1 MNPSKRAKRDT
12 VDNLYRQC
20 QLGADCPPDVRN
32 KVEAT
37 TLADK
42 LLQAFGSIIFL
53 GGLGIGSGSGSG
65 TVTAGSAIP
74 EVVPEITAPAPEPV
88 RPLRPTN
95 PRNTTRP
102 FSVPLDRIG
111 VPGSGGRPV
120 TIDASSSSIVP
131 LTDPI
136 PDTVITLGDPTV
148 GVTTNIAV
156 DVNPIELETIT
167 ATTNRPAIINVT
179 PIEPPPVRV
188 VYSENPAFT
197 PLDTL
202 YTTRVEPNV
211 NVFVDPTSLG
221 EHIGLEEIELETL
234 GGPETFEIEE
244 SGPST
249 STPIERLQRVY
260 ARARQ
265 FYQRHVE
272 QVPTRNL
279 DFLGQ
284 PSRAILFGY
293 DNPAFTDDITLEF
306 QQDLQEVAAAPDEA
320 FRDIRT
326 LSRPTFT
333 LTNEGTIRLSRLGTR
348 GTMQTRS
355 GRVVGQT
362 AHFYYDVSS
371 IPEAGEIEMQ
381 DLVTPGVPH
390 TIVNPQAESSFIDAL
405 AESAVFNETDLIDP
419 YNESFDNAQLILEAQ
434 PETDDWIA
442 HPTFIPTEYTTPLIA
457 DIGDGLFYSA
467 PTNISENTHISFPS
481 TPIMPGV
488 TIDIYSID
496 YDIHPSLLKR
506 KRKRI
511 DYV

>member
-1 MNPSKRAKRDT
+1 MNPRKRAKRDT

-53 GGLGIGSGSGSG
+53 GGLGIGSGRGSG
-65 TVTAGSAIP
+65 TITTGRAIP
-74 EVVPEITAPAPEPV
+74 DVVPEVAAPEPSGPV
-88 RPLRPTN
+88 RPNTSRS
-95 PRNTTRP
+95 TTRP

-111 VPGSGGRPV
+111 VPGSGGRPITV
-120 TIDASSSSIVP
+120 DASSSSIVP
-131 LTDPI
+131 LSDPI
-136 PDTVITLGDPTV
+136 PDTVITLGEPTV
-148 GVTTNIAV
+148 GVTTDVVV
-156 DVNPIELETIT
+156 DVNPVELETIT
-167 ATTNRPAIINVT
+167 TTTNRPAIIHVT
-179 PIEPPPVRV
+179 PIDPPPVRV
-188 VYSENPAFT
+188 VYNDNPAFT
-197 PLDTL
+197 PADTL
-202 YTTRVEPNV
+202 YTTRTDPNI

-221 EHIGLEEIELETL
+221 EHIGLEEIELDTL
-234 GGPETFEIEE
+234 GGPSSFDIEE
-244 SGPST
+244 PGPTT
-249 STPIERLQRVY
+249 STPIERLQSVY
-260 ARARQ
+260 NRARQ
-265 FYQRHVE
+265 FYQRHVQ

-284 PSRAILFGY
+284 PSRAVVFGF

-320 FRDIRT
+320 FRDIKT
-326 LSRPTFT
+326 LSRPTFS
-333 LTNEGTIRLSRLGTR
+333 LTDEGTIRLSRLGSR

-362 AHFYYDVSS
+362 AHFYYDMSS
-371 IPEAGEIEMQ
+371 IPEAGEIELQ

-405 AESAVFNETDLIDP
+405 GESVLFNDTDLVDP

-434 PETDDWIA
+434 PDNEEWIA
-442 HPTFIPTEYTTPLIA
+442 YPTYTPIDYVTPLVV
-457 DIGDGLFYSA
+457 DIGNGIFYAA
-467 PTNISENTHISFPS
+467 PTNISDNTNTPFPA

-488 TIDIYSID
+488 TIDMYSID
-496 YDIHPSLLKR
+496 YDLHPSVIRKKR
-506 KRKRI
+506 KRT
-511 DYV
+511 DYF